1 MAKEEKKATNMYKAV
16 DPAKFKEWY
25 GKETPYFKDLSEG
38 KSAKLDLSMP
48 AVKDW
53 LENKIIVKE

>member
-1 MAKEEKKATNMYKAV
+1 MYKAV